1 MQITYDAEVDAL
13 YIKLRDGTART
24 ERLDADVAIDFDNEG
39 LVTGIEILA
48 ASERVFGESRSV
60 NFSYLMP
67 DTRVVDSASV
77 DTLPAVSPNA

>member
-24 ERLDADVAIDFDNEG
+24 ERLDSDVAIDFDNES

-48 ASERVFGESRSV
+48 ARERVFGESRSIGIHFTPLIPV
-60 NFSYLMP
+60 MA
-67 DTRVVDSASV
+67 SA
-77 DTLPAVSPNA
+77 A

>member
-60 NFSYLMP
+60 NFSYLIP
-67 DTRVVDSASV
+67 NTSAVASV
-77 DTLPAVSPNA
+77 

>member
-24 ERLDADVAIDFDNEG
+24 ERSDPDVAIDFDNEG

-48 ASERVFGESRSV
+48 ACERVFGESKSIGV
-60 NFSYLMP
+60 HFSPLIP
-67 DTRVVDSASV
+67 VRASA
-77 DTLPAVSPNA
+77 A

>member
-1 MQITYDAEVDAL
+1 MQITYDTEIDAL

-67 DTRVVDSASV
+67 DISAVAS
-77 DTLPAVSPNA
+77 A